1 MSGSW
6 VRRLLGLLVLLGL
19 VMLLGGCAAKPQIVT
34 KVQLVRPDVPVS
46 LLNCAPAPSVPT
58 IVNQA
63 SVAQYIVAL
72 WQDDLQCHAHL
83 DAVRQVL
90 ARKPF

>member
-1 MSGSW
+1 M
-6 VRRLLGLLVLLGL
+6 LLGL
-19 VMLLGGCAAKPQIVT
+19 VVLLGGCAAKPQVIT
-34 KVQLVRPDVPVS
+34 RVQLVQPDVPVS
-46 LLNCAPAPSVPT
+46 LLDCAPPPSVPA
-58 IVNQA
+58 ISNQA
-63 SVAQYIVAL
+63 SVARYIVAL